1 MYVRPPPRRQGP
13 YTALVGFSLSYTIVM
28 PLITHTQRVLV
39 VASTII
45 FVLCTVYVGASLQ
58 QLLEA
63 FVYAPT
69 NVPDYATMYWLD
81 YSTPLHVLKIILYIS
96 QVVSILCM

>member
-1 MYVRPPPRRQGP
+1 
-13 YTALVGFSLSYTIVM
+13 M

-39 VASTII
+39 VVSTLT
-45 FVLCTVYVGASLQ
+45 FLLCTVHVGASLH

-81 YSTPLHVLKIILYIS
+81 CSAPLRALKDILYGSLI
-96 QVVSILCM
+96 VCILCM